1 MASGRVFRPPY
12 AGARAISEWA
22 VDLWPYVNGKAIVN
36 GLRLPELDMSDM
48 LDVMH
53 FFMEEDFSQSS
64 TAEQS
69 EAKDKAREL
78 IYSSLY
84 NRKYTLARK
93 NKDYQTANSSGEFY
107 EDEIVPVDPLKEPT
121 KSYVPATDFNPN
133 SPKPFGDL
141 LDAPIGQ

>member
-1 MASGRVFRPPY
+1 
-12 AGARAISEWA
+12 
-22 VDLWPYVNGKAIVN
+22 VN
-36 GLRLPELDMSDM
+36 GLKLAELEMSDM

-53 FFMEEDFSQSS
+53 FYMEEDFSHSS

-84 NRKYTLARK
+84 NQKYTLARK

-121 KSYVPATDFNPN
+121 KSYFPSTDFNPE

-141 LDAPIGQ
+141 LDAPIGN

>member
-1 MASGRVFRPPY
+1 LASGRVLRPPY

-22 VDLWPYVNGKAIVN
+22 VELWPYVNGKALVN
-36 GLRLPELDMSDM
+36 GINLSQMEMSDM

-84 NRKYTLARK
+84 NRTYTLGKKRS
-93 NKDYQTANSSGEFY
+93 NYQTANSSGEFY
-107 EDEIVPVDPLKEPT
+107 EDSSVDPLKEPT
-121 KSYVPATDFNPN
+121 KSFIPATDFNPN
-133 SPKPFGDL
+133 SPKPFGDV
-141 LDAPIGQ
+141 LDAPLGQ

>member
-1 MASGRVFRPPY
+1 
-12 AGARAISEWA
+12 
-22 VDLWPYVNGKAIVN
+22 
-36 GLRLPELDMSDM
+36 MSDM

-53 FFMEEDFSQSS
+53 FYMEEDFSRSS

-84 NRKYTLARK
+84 NQKYTLARK

-121 KSYVPATDFNPN
+121 KSYFPSTDFNPE

-141 LDAPIGQ
+141 LDAPIGNQFLLALEVMACGSSWQCRDNCQSHHRWC